1 MLACVCA
8 LSLAA
13 SAAVGQGFEGIY
25 TTRKVTLRAD
35 AVEEQV
41 GEQRD
46 KIFALSIDR
55 LMQLGASVD
64 TTVMWIKGA
73 RFRGQTMEMPGTA
86 SAYMLINTATQVLTM
101 VIPAQRSYYEVSLA
115 GAAEGAEDAADEPE
129 PTVQPLGRTQVIG
142 GLRCT
147 GYRVADEEGSVS
159 LVWTTNDRNFRQVFE
174 TQMRAWQLGERGGE
188 AKMLTWF
195 RKYGFPVMTQALD
208 ESEGYSVE
216 VITLTPMSQ
225 PDSLFAVPAGFRKT
239 TTGR

>member
-13 SAAVGQGFEGIY
+13 SAAVAQGFEGIY
-25 TTRKVTLRAD
+25 TTRRVTLRAE
-35 AVEEQV
+35 AVPEGV
-41 GEQRD
+41 FD
-46 KIFALSIDR
+46 LSIDR
-55 LMQLGASVD
+55 LMRVGASVD

-86 SAYMLINTATQVLTM
+86 SAYMIINTATQVMTM

-115 GAAEGAEDAADEPE
+115 GASEGAEDAGEEPE

-147 GYRVADEEGSVS
+147 GYRVAEEGNVS

-174 TQMRAWQLGERGGE
+174 TQMRAWQLGESGGA

-225 PDSLFAVPAGFRKT
+225 PDSLFVVPAGFRKT
-239 TTGR
+239 RAGR

>member
-13 SAAVGQGFEGIY
+13 SAAVAQGFEGTY
-25 TTRKVTLRAD
+25 TTRKVTLRSEAL
-35 AVEEQV
+35 EEQV
-41 GEQRD
+41 GEQHD
-46 KIFALSIDR
+46 KIFDLSIDR
-55 LMQLGASVD
+55 LMRLGASLD

-86 SAYMLINTATQVLTM
+86 SAYMIINTATQVMTM

-115 GAAEGAEDAADEPE
+115 GASEAAKDAADEPE

-147 GYRVADEEGSVS
+147 GYRVAEEGTVS
-159 LVWTTNDRNFRQVFE
+159 LVWTTNDRTYRQVFE
-174 TQMRAWQLGERGGE
+174 TQMRAWQLSERGGE
-188 AKMLTWF
+188 PKMLTWF

-216 VITLTPMSQ
+216 VITLTPGSQ
-225 PDSLFAVPAGFRKT
+225 PDSLFIVPPGFRKT
-239 TTGR
+239 RPGR